1 MAFGLRRPWENPCCA
16 GSSSRFDLTAMFM
29 IQRIIFYMVL
39 LATFMVG
46 PVSPIEARDYPKT
59 LNDRETAWLQSMS
72 ETPIRYVIPPKF
84 VPVSF
89 INDGAANGI
98 VKSYIGILEDRLGLT
113 FQLLDVSF
121 KEGLDLARKGQ
132 VDLFPCLSQNSE
144 REAFL
149 TFIQAPYI
157 AFQLVI
163 VARKGGDPIRSI
175 QDLDGK
181 RVAVDKNLVAYSK
194 LKNEHSDLN
203 IEFVFVKTNPNAL
216 KAVHLSQADA
226 ALSSS
231 AVAGYLIAENGWNNL
246 KIAANTGWPE
256 VRMKMGVKKEWP
268 LLVSILDKT
277 LAEIPDAKRMEIS
290 NQWIP
295 VNIEHGFDSAY
306 VLKRILPV
314 IGGLTAIALV
324 IALFLMLMIKKN
336 RQLREAEQQIKAAY
350 VEVEAAMT
358 AAEEASNAKS
368 QFLDNSGQGFLS
380 FGESLLVDAE
390 YSRECELIFEK
401 PIAGT
406 RICDLLFSNEDHD
419 AAAKALFEKTVR
431 LALNEPL
438 DLKQEL
444 YLSLLKPCYVI
455 GNNDHNEPSDTTE
468 PEKIQ
473 PADNSFQIKHIK
485 AEYHWIPGPKIMLIL
500 TDLTREKQLEQDVE
514 NERQRLKFVVSTLR
528 DAQDTFAIIEDYN
541 TFKLRTLPEILE
553 KFSKNRDDEGIN
565 SQAILSD
572 IYRSVHTFKGLFAQ
586 QGFIS
591 LPEWLHVMENRLS
604 EMLLHDPPS
613 TEGLE
618 ALIVAFQDETRLEKD
633 LAVIR
638 DVLGEDFIARNE
650 LLMIPRDAAIK
661 MEEMA
666 RKLLNGGEPL
676 TLPGAAPP
684 WDTTL
689 TGDAMEDDTVLR
701 QLLVK
706 VSQIRYVTLKSLLQ
720 PHVEGV
726 LRYARQVGKRIAPF
740 QVEGDVVV
748 DPERFSAFTKSL
760 VHVFRNALDHGVESP
775 DERRKAGKPESAVI
789 QCSVRNVDGPM
800 ETLEVSITDD
810 GRGIDFYAIEGRA
823 VQRNLMS
830 LHEVKQASDEALVNL
845 IFSSGFSTAGSVGA
859 LSGRG
864 VGLNAVKHEVERLNG
879 QIEVKTD
886 TNKGTQFIFTIPL

>member
-1 MAFGLRRPWENPCCA
+1 MTFGLRRSWNDPCRA
-16 GSSSRFDLTAMFM
+16 GFRFGLTTMSM
-29 IQRIIFYMVL
+29 IRRIL
-39 LATFMVG
+39 LSMALLGILMVG
-46 PVSPIEARDYPKT
+46 AVSPIEANDYPKT
-59 LNDRETAWLQSMS
+59 LSHQETTWLQSIS
-72 ETPIRYVIPPKF
+72 DTPIRYVIPPKF
-84 VPVSF
+84 IPVSF
-89 INDGAANGI
+89 IKDGAADGI
-98 VKSYIGILEDRLGLT
+98 VKSYIEILQNRLGLT
-113 FQLLDVSF
+113 FQLLNVSF
-121 KEGLDLARKGQ
+121 KEGLDLAQKGE
-132 VDLFPCLSQNSE
+132 VDLFPCLAQNSD
-144 REAFL
+144 RESFL
-149 TFIQAPYI
+149 TFTQKPYI

-163 VARKGGDPIRSI
+163 VAQKGGEAIRSI

-268 LLVSILDKT
+268 LLISILDKT

-295 VNIEHGFDSAY
+295 VNIEHGFDSVY

-314 IGGLTAIALV
+314 IGGLGAIALV

-336 RQLREAEQQIKAAY
+336 RQLREAEQQIQAAY
-350 VEVEAAMT
+350 IELEAAMAT
-358 AAEEASNAKS
+358 AEAASKAKS

-380 FGESLLVDAE
+380 FGESMLVDAE

-406 RICDLLFSNEDHD
+406 GICDLLFSNEDHD
-419 AAAKALFEKTVR
+419 AAAKALFEKTVK

-444 YLSLLKPCYVI
+444 YLSLLKPYYNIASNGPV
-455 GNNDHNEPSDTTE
+455 ESSDKTKHESTRTA
-468 PEKIQ
+468 K
-473 PADNSFQIKHIK
+473 NRFQTKYIK
-485 AEYHWIPGPKIMLIL
+485 AEYHRIHGPKMMLIL

-528 DAQDTFAIIEDYN
+528 DAQDTLSIIEDYN
-541 TFKLRTLPEILE
+541 SFKFQTLPEILGR
-553 KFSKNRDDEGIN
+553 FSENRDEEDIDT
-565 SQAILSD
+565 QVILSD

-591 LPEWLHVMENRLS
+591 LPEWLHAMENRLS
-604 EMLLHDPPS
+604 ALLLHDAPS
-613 TEGLE
+613 MEDLE
-618 ALIVAFQDETRLEKD
+618 PFIVAFQDETLLEKD

-638 DVLGEDFIARNE
+638 EVLGEDLMARNE
-650 LLMIPRDAAIK
+650 LMMIPREAAIK

-666 RKLLNGGEPL
+666 RKLLNGAEPL
-676 TLPGAAPP
+676 TLPGAAAPH
-684 WDTTL
+684 
-689 TGDAMEDDTVLR
+689 TGDAMGDDTVLR

-740 QVEGDVVV
+740 QVEGDAVLV
-748 DPERFSAFTKSL
+748 DPERFSTFAKSL
-760 VHVFRNALDHGVESP
+760 VHVFRNALDHGIESP
-775 DERRKAGKPESAVI
+775 DERHKADKPESAVI
-789 QCSVRNVDGPM
+789 QCSVRKVDGPM
-800 ETLEVSITDD
+800 ERFKISITDD

-830 LHEVKQASDEALVNL
+830 LHEVKQASDEALINL
-845 IFSSGFSTAGSVGA
+845 IFSSGFSTAGSVSA

-886 TNKGTQFIFTIPL
+886 TNRGTQFIFTIPL